1 MKDQIKALLS
11 SESLLF
17 KILSF
22 FYNLPRLLWK
32 PRLIKDIDE
41 KLSQFVH
48 ENMFFVQIGANDG
61 VRSDPIHQ
69 YIMQYNWEGVLVE
82 PVPYL
87 FERLKN
93 NYSGN
98 VGLQFENAAISH
110 KRGSISLYRV
120 KQTDDLDPWVH
131 GLASLDKE
139 HLLRY
144 LPVEDKESYIIEEKV
159 RTITMTDLLNKY
171 NIKGMDLLCIDV
183 EGFDYEVIKAIDFH
197 RVKPTV
203 IIYEHK
209 VLSLED
215 FKSSVKLLRQNGYR
229 LWSTTADTIGIHK
242 SKL

>member
-1 MKDQIKALLS
+1 MKEKIKVILS
-11 SESLLF
+11 QNSLIF

-41 KLSQFVH
+41 KLSQFVR
-48 ENMFFVQIGANDG
+48 ENMYFVQIGANDG

-69 YIMQYNWEGVLVE
+69 YVTKYSWEGVLVE

-93 NYSGN
+93 NYSGRI
-98 VGLQFENAAISH
+98 GLHFENVAITH
-110 KRGSISLYRV
+110 ERGSVSFYSV
-120 KQTDDLDPWVH
+120 KQADDLDPWVH
-131 GLASLDKE
+131 GLASLDKQ

-144 LPVEDKESYIIEEKV
+144 LPVQDKESYIIEEQVK
-159 RTITMTDLLNKY
+159 TITMTDLLDKY
-171 NIKGMDLLCIDV
+171 SIKAIDLLCIDV
-183 EGFDYEVIKAIDFH
+183 EGFDYEVIKGVDFQ
-197 RVKPTV
+197 RVKPRV

-215 FKSSVKLLRQNGYR
+215 FKSSVKLLKQNGYR
-229 LWSTTADTIGIHK
+229 LWSTSADTIGILK
-242 SKL
+242 SEL